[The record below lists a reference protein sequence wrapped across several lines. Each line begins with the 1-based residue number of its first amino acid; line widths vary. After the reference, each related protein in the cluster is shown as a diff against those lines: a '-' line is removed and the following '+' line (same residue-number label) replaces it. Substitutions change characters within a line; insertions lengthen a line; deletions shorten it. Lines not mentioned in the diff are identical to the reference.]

1 MGIFAINR
9 LMNRQELA
17 YSCAGLQDK
26 LKDTVLI
33 DWWVNTAAIITCCG
47 YNHNRQKSVWHI
59 AGK

>member
-33 DWWVNTAAIITCCG
+33 DWWVNTASV
-47 YNHNRQKSVWHI
+47 HNMKNLTSMVWNKS
-59 AGK
+59 